1 MKRWKWREETSQTLR
16 VIDYR
21 WPWRFDLAVW
31 DEEVKLKNR
40 EPWPLYVFLQNWL
53 RDRVAAVTSDSVG
66 VDFDGGLVELQFE
79 RNFIPSIK
87 FLDFDVETLE
97 GSNSILRY
105 FFGFRFRF
113 LWEISSVEVKRF
125 WFFFESL
132 SLSSVTMFI
141 TGTVLGTTLTSSLAG
156 CFSLFL
162 RKTLVRDLDR
172 ARIALISDRD
182 FDRDRSRFFNVRT
195 TFEQGSVSLAQSR
208 GSATGAE
215 SDWWEPLLQR
225 TWRGGFKGDTRGFL
239 LMFWSWESNV
249 FWSGN
254 VAGARLCWR
263 WSKWLRNRGD
273 GSFTLPK
280 MVGVEWEDSLD
291 FREES
296 GR

>member
-1 MKRWKWREETSQTLR
+1 M
-16 VIDYR
+16 
-21 WPWRFDLAVW
+21 
-31 DEEVKLKNR
+31 
-40 EPWPLYVFLQNWL
+40 
-53 RDRVAAVTSDSVG
+53 TSDSVG

-113 LWEISSVEVKRF
+113 LREISSVEVKRF

-172 ARIALISDRD
+172 VRIALISDRD

-215 SDWWEPLLQR
+215 SD
-225 TWRGGFKGDTRGFL
+225 
-239 LMFWSWESNV
+239 
-249 FWSGN
+249 
-254 VAGARLCWR
+254 
-263 WSKWLRNRGD
+263 
-273 GSFTLPK
+273 
-280 MVGVEWEDSLD
+280 
-291 FREES
+291 
-296 GR
+296 